1 MSKKLNKIVIIVFA
15 TVLVSSIFYGI
26 NKFNQKE
33 NYIEASSKNSEETN
47 CLLDINNYKSVRSIL
62 DDKNNKEN
70 KEDEETKSNYKYVTW
85 NLQSLYPSDEA
96 WEKELSKFEKDI
108 SELDNYTGK
117 VTKSKTHFISALKIK
132 EKLDIKLEK
141 LYAYAKL
148 NKDINKNSYKYLDMI
163 NKIGTVDSKYSR
175 ICSDLELEILKL
187 PDSTYNE
194 YLKSKKVNK
203 RYKMYLEEIRKSK
216 EHYLDEKSEDI
227 INKMGNIVSLPSNV
241 YDLFTNMDKNSED
254 TPSEY
259 SSKIRSSDRNT
270 RKTAFTNEFVI
281 YNDNINTLSGLLVGQ
296 ANKNIFFS
304 NVRNYNSSL
313 EMYLE
318 GDEVDTKIYNNLIDT
333 VGKNS
338 ESLHKYISLR
348 KKLLNI
354 EKVHYYDMFAPI
366 VEEQNSEISYDKA
379 ISLAYAALGPLGDQ
393 YEDIAYKAFNEK
405 WVDVYSNENKVGGGY
420 CLSVYANHPYI
431 LLNYDNSLD
440 SVSTLVHE
448 LGHGVYSY
456 LSQKNQKYYNAQPS
470 IFTHEV
476 ASTTNE
482 ALLYEFLIKNAGN
495 DKQKAYYI
503 TQYMDFIK
511 DTLYTQTMYA
521 EFERD
526 VHSMLENNENVN
538 TLVLNDLWSQLL
550 KKYYGKDFE
559 VDPLAMI
566 GWSRIPHFYN
576 SFYVYKYATGCSSA
590 ISFSQD
596 ILKNGPENYMNFL
609 KKGSSDKPINLL
621 KSAGI
626 DLSNKKSIQVS
637 IDKFNSLL
645 QELEK
650 LTNN

>member
-117 VTKSKTHFISALKIK
+117 VTKSKTHFISTLKIK
-132 EKLDIKLEK
+132 EKFDIKLEK

-187 PDSTYNE
+187 SDSTYNE

-241 YDLFTNMDKNSED
+241 YDLFTNMDKKSED

-354 EKVHYYDMFAPI
+354 DKVHYYDMFAPI

-393 YEDIAYKAFNEK
+393 YEDIAYKAFNER

-526 VHSMLENNENVN
+526 VHNMLENNENVN

-626 DLSNKKSIQVS
+626 DLSNKKTIQVS